1 MVPATAQM
9 VKREV
14 SQFFTSE
21 LLQASLLQWVHTEV
35 INLPTTKKKEET
47 SPQALLHCWGLGA
60 FTLCGIV
67 LVYSQ

>member
-1 MVPATAQM
+1 MVSETAEV

-14 SQFFTSE
+14 ARFFTSE

-35 INLPTTKKKEET
+35 ITLPTKKKKEI
-47 SPQALLHCWGLGA
+47 SLQAVPHCWGLGA

-67 LVYSQ
+67 LVYSE